1 MRHIVFHVSHEEGTF
16 LLESMGDA
24 FPASKLGV

>member
-1 MRHIVFHVSHEEGTF
+1 MKHIVFHMIHEEGTF
-16 LLESMGDA
+16 LLESMGNA